1 MNIQEVKDVATKLV
15 EEYNKPTPKG
25 WKITGRVLKI
35 VGRTLAGTALLGAI
49 GPWIGFVALLSG
61 EIIGEVINFKTE

>member
-1 MNIQEVKDVATKLV
+1 MRIQEVKDVTTKLV
-15 EEYNKPTPKG
+15 KDYNKPTPKG
-25 WKITGRVLKI
+25 WKIAGRILKI

-49 GPWIGFVALLSG
+49 GPWMGFVALLSG

>member
-1 MNIQEVKDVATKLV
+1 MSIQEVKNVTTKLV
-15 EEYNKPTPKG
+15 EDYNKPTPKG
-25 WKITGRVLKI
+25 WKIASRVLKI

-49 GPWIGFVALLSG
+49 GPWVGFVALLSG